1 MSAKVINSSDPI
13 PSIEQM
19 SVMGN
24 RWQHCFHAN
33 FKDSR
38 LVIGIGSVFNF
49 PGWEKILSGITKK
62 KIKNLQSYNLGL
74 KSDIVK

>member
-19 SVMGN
+19 SVLGN
-24 RWQHCFHAN
+24 RWQHGFHAN

-49 PGWEKILSGITKK
+49 PGWEKILSGITKQK
-62 KIKNLQSYNLGL
+62 F
-74 KSDIVK
+74 